1 MSRYD
6 IYMPYWPSV
15 RSRWLDS
22 GRILFFP
29 LQWIETKSRSLKT
42 GKRTRPLSSLLD
54 RPSLVNKVF
63 TIKKNNFGLLRI
75 KNNLFISRAW
85 KESHCVCS
93 ARNPQ
98 ESFIFLWFN
107 CTVFCLFLRLHRRH
121 FPKIRNLISLL
132 RVTLFLARDQSG
144 QSRTGKTGPPFPLG

>member
-29 LQWIETKSRSLKT
+29 LQWNETKSRSIKT
-42 GKRTRPLSSLLD
+42 GKRTRPLSSRLD
-54 RPSLVNKVF
+54 RPSLVNKVY

-75 KNNLFISRAW
+75 KNDLFISRAW
-85 KESHCVCS
+85 KESHCVCDT
-93 ARNPQ
+93 RNPQ

-107 CTVFCLFLRLHRRH
+107 CTVFCRLLRLHRRH
-121 FPKIRNLISLL
+121 FPKALVSRLFFTTPWSKVLVIPSL
-132 RVTLFLARDQSG
+132 RTL
-144 QSRTGKTGPPFPLG
+144 